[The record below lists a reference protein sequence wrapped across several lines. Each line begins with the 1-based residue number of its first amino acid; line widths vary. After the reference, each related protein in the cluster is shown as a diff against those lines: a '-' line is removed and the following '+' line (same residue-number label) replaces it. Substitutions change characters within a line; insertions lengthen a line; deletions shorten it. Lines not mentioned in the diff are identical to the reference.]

1 MIFFF
6 PVQHKSSNNFPHLL
20 TFLDAWQKLFHTKTN
35 LLIYILFIP
44 FPVIFILFSSHMDNL
59 HSICDSSIWFLLC
72 MFNFVFCNK
81 TKKKLI
87 MNNIETREMKTQI
100 LKPTNDQIEKNIRWI
115 ISNVITKFSCRGLIK
130 KNVQTIF

>member
-1 MIFFF
+1 
-6 PVQHKSSNNFPHLL
+6 
-20 TFLDAWQKLFHTKTN
+20 
-35 LLIYILFIP
+35 
-44 FPVIFILFSSHMDNL
+44 
-59 HSICDSSIWFLLC
+59 
-72 MFNFVFCNK
+72 
-81 TKKKLI
+81 